1 MDYHRQSNYQML
13 ELLRQTL
20 NSLKINGP
28 AVTFKKI
35 YLYFYVYIFEVRLH
49 YTSSFLKKVAGV
61 IHIGANEG
69 QERFEYA
76 KHGLNV
82 IWVEPIPN
90 VFKKLNSN
98 LENFPKQRA
107 LNLLITAD
115 DKSNYEFKVSNFDGG
130 SSSIFDLAGH
140 AEIWPSIHYVESI
153 NLKGHTLSS
162 VITEHGIEIADYQAL
177 VMDVQGA
184 ELMVLIGA
192 EKILKCF
199 KYIKLEASDFE
210 LYAGGCLLEDLT
222 NYLYQ
227 HGFIVERKIKFA
239 EQAGKGNCFN
249 VLYRNTSS
257 T

>member
-1 MDYHRQSNYQML
+1 ML
-13 ELLRQTL
+13 ELLRQTI

-28 AVTFKKI
+28 KVTLKKI

-49 YTSSFLKKVAGV
+49 YTSSFLKKVTGV

-76 KHGLNV
+76 KHDLNV
-82 IWVEPIPN
+82 IWIEPIPMI
-90 VFKKLNSN
+90 FKKLAKN
-98 LENFPKQRA
+98 LENFPKQKA
-107 LNLLITAD
+107 LNLLIASD
-115 DKSNYEFKVSNFDGG
+115 DQAEYEFKVSNFDGG

-140 AEIWPSIHYVESI
+140 SEIWPSIHYVESI
-153 NLKGHTLSS
+153 KLQGHALSS
-162 VITEHGIEIADYQAL
+162 VITNHKIDTASYQAL

-184 ELMVLIGA
+184 ELMVLFGA
-192 EKILKCF
+192 KKILKCF

-222 NYLYQ
+222 NYLNRN
-227 HGFIVERKIKFA
+227 GFSIERQIKFA
-239 EQAGKGNCFN
+239 ERSGKGNCYN
-249 VLYRNTSS
+249 VLYRNTMS